1 MLMDY
6 LKAIVLGIVQGA
18 TEFLPVSSSG
28 HLSVF
33 QHIMGM
39 SGEGSLQLTVFLHI
53 GTLVAVIAV
62 YYKTFWKLLKE
73 IGKTIA
79 DVFTRKLDTKHVS
92 DDRHMLYMMVISC
105 VPLLF
110 LLIPVGGGRNL
121 KDLVEGLANDT
132 DILVEGFCFLVTAV
146 LLLAGSHVART
157 RKNTRPAVEGKD
169 AWWVGVAQLFAAAF
183 PGISRSGSTISTGI
197 LFGVE
202 KNYMVEY
209 SFVLGTPAILAAA
222 VLEIKDALEG
232 GPMAI
237 GLGPILVGIV
247 VAAVVGV
254 AAIKLLEW
262 LVSKDKFQ
270 FFGYYCLILSAAVI
284 TVATLERLGILHF

>member
-1 MLMDY
+1 MFMEY
-6 LKAIVLGIVQGA
+6 LKAIILGIVQGA

-33 QHIMGM
+33 QHFMGL

-73 IGKTIA
+73 IGKTVG

-92 DDRHMLYMMVISC
+92 DDRHMLYMMFISC
-105 VPLLF
+105 LPLLF
-110 LLIPVGGGRNL
+110 LFIPVGGGRNL

-132 DILVEGFCFLVTAV
+132 DILVEGFCFLVTAI
-146 LLLAGSHVART
+146 LLLTGSRAARVK
-157 RKNTRPAVEGKD
+157 KNIRPVVEGKD
-169 AWWVGVAQLFAAAF
+169 AWWVGVAQLAAAAF
-183 PGISRSGSTISTGI
+183 PGISRSGSTISTGM
-197 LFGVE
+197 LLGVN
-202 KNYMVEY
+202 KDYMVEY

-222 VLEIKDALEG
+222 LLEIKDALEG
-232 GPMAI
+232 GAMVLS
-237 GLGPILVGIV
+237 LGPVLVGIV
-247 VAAVVGV
+247 VAALVGV

-262 LVSKDKFQ
+262 LVHKDKFQ
-270 FFGYYCLILSAAVI
+270 FFGYYCLILSAVVI
-284 TVATLERLGILHF
+284 TAATLEKLGVL

>member
-1 MLMDY
+1 MMDY
-6 LKAIVLGIVQGA
+6 LKAVILGIVQGA

-33 QHIMGM
+33 QHFMGLQ
-39 SGEGSLQLTVFLHI
+39 GEGSLQLTVFLHI

-73 IGKTIA
+73 IGKTIR

-110 LLIPVGGGRNL
+110 LFIPVGGGRNL

-132 DILVEGFCFLVTAV
+132 DILVEGFCFLVTAI
-146 LLLAGSHVART
+146 LLLTGSCAART
-157 RKNTRPAVEGKD
+157 KKNIRPQVEGKD

-183 PGISRSGSTISTGI
+183 PGISRSGSTISTGM
-197 LFGVE
+197 LLGVD
-202 KNYMVEY
+202 KDYMVEY

-222 VLEIKDALEG
+222 LLEIKDALEG
-232 GPMAI
+232 GSLLMGI
-237 GLGPILVGIV
+237 GPILVGIV

-262 LVSKDKFQ
+262 LVNKDKFQ

-284 TVATLERLGILHF
+284 TVATLEKLGILAF

>member
-1 MLMDY
+1 MDY
-6 LKAIVLGIVQGA
+6 LKAIILGIVQGA

-33 QHIMGM
+33 QHFMGL

-53 GTLVAVIAV
+53 GTLVAVCLV
-62 YYKTFWKLLKE
+62 YYKTLWKLIKE
-73 IGKTIA
+73 IGKTLKET
-79 DVFTRKLDTKHVS
+79 FTGKLDTKHVS
-92 DDRHMLYMMVISC
+92 EDRHMLYMMFISC

-110 LLIPVGGGRNL
+110 LFIPVGGGRNL

-132 DILVEGFCFLVTAV
+132 DILVEGFCFLVTAI
-146 LLLAGSHVART
+146 LLFAGSYASRT
-157 RKNTRPAVEGKD
+157 RKHIRPVAEGKD
-169 AWWVGVAQLFAAAF
+169 AWWIGVAQLFAAAF
-183 PGISRSGSTISTGI
+183 PGISRSGSTISTGM
-197 LFGVE
+197 LLGVN
-202 KNYMVEY
+202 KDYMVEY

-222 VLEIKDALEG
+222 VLEVKDVLEG
-232 GPMAI
+232 GALAI
-237 GLGPILVGIV
+237 GIGPVLVGIL

-262 LVSKDKFQ
+262 LVNKDKFQ

-284 TVATLERLGILHF
+284 TVATLEKLGIL

>member
-1 MLMDY
+1 MFMEY
-6 LKAIVLGIVQGA
+6 LKAIILGIVQGA

-33 QHIMGM
+33 QHFMGL

-73 IGKTIA
+73 IGKTVG

-92 DDRHMLYMMVISC
+92 DDRHMLYMMFISC
-105 VPLLF
+105 LPLLF
-110 LLIPVGGGRNL
+110 LFIPVGGGRNL

-132 DILVEGFCFLVTAV
+132 DILVEGFCFLVTAI
-146 LLLAGSHVART
+146 LLLTGSRAARVK
-157 RKNTRPAVEGKD
+157 KNIRPVVEGKD
-169 AWWVGVAQLFAAAF
+169 AWWVGVAQLAAAAF
-183 PGISRSGSTISTGI
+183 PGISRSGSTISTGM
-197 LFGVE
+197 LLGVN
-202 KNYMVEY
+202 KDYMVEY

-222 VLEIKDALEG
+222 LLEIKDALEG
-232 GPMAI
+232 GAMALS
-237 GLGPILVGIV
+237 LGPVLVGIV
-247 VAAVVGV
+247 VAALVGV

-262 LVSKDKFQ
+262 LVHKDKFQ
-270 FFGYYCLILSAAVI
+270 FFGYYCLILSAVVI
-284 TVATLERLGILHF
+284 TAATLEKLGVL

>member
-1 MLMDY
+1 MLMEY
-6 LKAIVLGIVQGA
+6 LKAAALGILQGA

-28 HLSVF
+28 HLSVA
-33 QHIMGM
+33 QHFLGL
-39 SGEGSLQLTVFLHI
+39 SGDGSLQLTVFLHI

-73 IGKTIA
+73 IAKTVG

-105 VPLLF
+105 IPLLF
-110 LLIPVGGGRNL
+110 LFIPVGGGRNV

-132 DILVEGFCFLVTAV
+132 DILLEGFCFLITAI
-146 LLLAGSHVART
+146 LLFTGSYMART
-157 RKNTRPAVEGKD
+157 KKNIRPMVEGKD
-169 AWWVGVAQLFAAAF
+169 AWWVGVAQLAAAAF
-183 PGISRSGSTISTGI
+183 PGISRSGSTISTGM
-197 LFGVE
+197 LLGVE

-232 GPMAI
+232 GAMALD
-237 GLGPILVGIV
+237 LGPVLVGIV

-270 FFGYYCLILSAAVI
+270 FFGYYCLILSAVVI
-284 TVATLERLGILHF
+284 TLATLEKLGIL